1 MYIQRRNSVIRI
13 VLISL
18 ISLIIFAFPAA
29 FAETEESETVK
40 VGYYE
45 NEVFQEGAREGTAK
59 TGYAY
64 EYYRKISEYTGWKY
78 EYVYGEFG
86 DLYQMI
92 LDGKIDL
99 IAGLARNKAREGL
112 IGYPEE
118 PMGHESYSLVKHISD
133 KEITADPHTLSNRTI
148 GVLDSAMVGV
158 LGKYLD
164 EHDVTAEIRTYKDY
178 EKLFRDF
185 DDEKI
190 DVLAAEGDG
199 AYGRNNSEVIGSFG
213 ASDYYLCVTIKRKD
227 LLSQLND
234 AQAQLFSDE
243 KNYIDSLHSKYY
255 TSSVSSRAF
264 SKAEIEWMKEHKDLR
279 IGYLDDYLPYSDK
292 DENGDVSGIIKDIMP
307 TIMENLGIT
316 DIDVGYT
323 GYPSY
328 DEMVAA
334 MSKGDIDAAFPV
346 GGGLYYSEE
355 NGIYQSNSVV
365 SSAMELVFNGEYS
378 DDIVSSFAVNEN
390 NRMQYYY
397 IKTYFPNAEITMYPS
412 IDACLEAVKAGKV
425 NCTILNG
432 LRAND
437 ILKNSKYKD
446 LSVQELSH
454 GDSRCFGVLI
464 GNEGLLKLLN
474 HGVNVLGEDYA
485 INLSYYY
492 TDALHKYTMADMIR
506 DNMWLFVSIIL
517 AVLAIIIFFLV
528 RDSRRAREKM
538 AAEERARV
546 VLEKKNNELAES
558 REALSKALDEAE
570 RASRAKTT
578 FLNNMSHDIRTPM
591 SAIVGFTKLAGDN
604 ADDPVLVRDYLSKV
618 SVSSQ
623 HLLSLIN
630 DVLDM
635 SRIESG
641 KFTIEESEVH
651 IPDVI
656 SDLTTIVQASVEE
669 KNLEFNVDTKGL
681 VHEDVVTDRLRLN
694 QVLLNI
700 LSNAIKFTP
709 EGGRIDFALTEE
721 KGFDDGCAH
730 LEFRVKDN
738 GIGMSD
744 EFRKTIFEAFTRERT
759 STVSGIQGTGLGMA
773 ITKNIVDMMN
783 GTITVDSTE
792 GKGTE
797 FRVYLK
803 CRICESAPEEKKEN
817 KHVDFTGRKILLAE
831 DNVLNQE
838 IALAILNNAGFT
850 VDVANDGTEAVAKMK
865 ESPAG
870 TYDVILMDIQMPK
883 MDGYEA
889 ARLIRA
895 LDDPEKA
902 SVPVV
907 AITANAFE
915 EDRKSAYEAGMNGH
929 LAKPYDIDKMMAVL
943 SEILDK

>member
-1 MYIQRRNSVIRI
+1 MNSHHMKSALSII
-13 VLISL
+13 LISL
-18 ISLIIFAFPAA
+18 AFLIVFGLPAVYG
-29 FAETEESETVK
+29 ETEDTETVR

-45 NEVFQEGAREGTAK
+45 NEVFQEGARDGAAK
-59 TGYAY
+59 NGYAY

-78 EYVYGEFG
+78 EYVYGEFS

-92 LDGKIDL
+92 IDGKIDL
-99 IAGLARNKAREGL
+99 IAGLARTEEREGL

-118 PMGHESYSLVKHISD
+118 PMGHESYNLVKHASD
-133 KEITADPHTLSNRTI
+133 KEITADPGSLRGKTI
-148 GVLDSAMVGV
+148 GVLESAMVGV

-164 EHDVTAEIRTYKDY
+164 DHDVKAEVRTYKDY
-178 EKLFRDF
+178 EKLFEDF
-185 DDEKI
+185 DEGTI

-199 AYGRNNSEVIGSFG
+199 AYGRDNSEVIGAFG
-213 ASDYYLCVTIKRKD
+213 ASDYYLCVNIKRND
-227 LLSQLND
+227 LLKQLND

-243 KNYIDSLHSKYY
+243 KYYIDSLHSKYY
-255 TSSVSSRAF
+255 TRSVSSRAF
-264 SKAEIEWMKEHKDLR
+264 SNAELEWMREHKTLR
-279 IGYLDDYLPYSDK
+279 IGYLDNYLPYSDTDDK
-292 DENGDVSGIIKDIMP
+292 GGVNGIIKDIMP
-307 TIMENLGIT
+307 NIMKKLGIT
-316 DIDVGYT
+316 DIDVTYT
-323 GYPSY
+323 GYVSY
-328 DEMVAA
+328 DKMVAA
-334 MSKGDIDAAFPV
+334 VSREKIDAAFPV

-355 NGIYQSNSVV
+355 NGIYQSNPVV
-365 SSAMELVFNGEYS
+365 SSAMELVFKGEYS
-378 DDIVSSFAVNEN
+378 DDLTTAFAVNEN

-397 IKTYFPNAEITMYPS
+397 IKTYFPDAEITMYPS
-412 IDACLEAVKAGKV
+412 IDACLDAVKSGKE

-432 LRAND
+432 LRANG

-454 GDSRCFGVLI
+454 GDTRCFGVLI

-474 HGVNVLGEDYA
+474 RGINVLGEDYA
-485 INLSYYY
+485 ISLSYYY
-492 TDALHKYTMADMIR
+492 SDALHAYTLADLIR

-517 AVLAIIIFFLV
+517 AIAALIIFFLV
-528 RDSRRAREKM
+528 RDSRRSREQIAANEKARI
-538 AAEERARV
+538 A
-546 VLEKKNNELAES
+546 LEKKNNELAES
-558 REALSKALDEAE
+558 REALSEALDAAE

-604 ADDPVLVRDYLSKV
+604 ADDPELVRDYLAKV

-651 IPDVI
+651 IPDVV
-656 SDLTTIVQASVEE
+656 SDLSTIVQASVEE
-669 KNLEFNVDTKGL
+669 KNLALNMDTKGL
-681 VHEDVVTDRLRLN
+681 IHEDVITDKLRLN

-700 LSNAIKFTP
+700 LSNAVKFTP
-709 EGGRIDFALTEE
+709 EGGRIDFVLTEHNDT
-721 KGFDDGCAH
+721 DDGFAH

-773 ITKNIVDMMN
+773 ITKNIVEMMN
-783 GTITVDSTE
+783 GKITVDSKE
-792 GKGTE
+792 GEGTE
-797 FRVYLK
+797 FRVYLA
-803 CRICESAPEEKKEN
+803 CRICESTDEEVEETKQ
-817 KHVDFTGRKILLAE
+817 VDFNGKKILLAE

-838 IALAILNNAGFT
+838 IALAILENAGFT
-850 VDVANDGTEAVAKMK
+850 VDVASDGIEAVEKMK

-889 ARLIRA
+889 ARQIRA
-895 LDDPEKA
+895 LEDPQKA
-902 SVPVV
+902 SVPVI

-915 EDRKSAYEAGMNGH
+915 EDKKSAYEAGMNGH
-929 LAKPYDIDKMMAVL
+929 LAKPYDIDKMMAAL
-943 SEILDK
+943 SDILD